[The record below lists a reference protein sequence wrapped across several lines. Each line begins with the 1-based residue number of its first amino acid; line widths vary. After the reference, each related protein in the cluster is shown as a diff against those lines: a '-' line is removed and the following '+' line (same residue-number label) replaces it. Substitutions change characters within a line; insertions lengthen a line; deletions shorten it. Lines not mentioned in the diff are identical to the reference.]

1 VRPID
6 ERGVSRGMEMSTR
19 VRQSLPGS
27 VAALLW
33 ALATAC
39 GSDDPMSSTPD
50 HSIVITPA
58 RLVLGEGMSRR
69 VSANVLDEMGTPISG
84 VDIEFAS
91 SNSSIASVTPDG
103 LVSYVGVG
111 NAEIRATAEGLLASA
126 PYAGL
131 RSGHPLAERATFNLL
146 HGDGQGDGPFGAA
159 VDGEGRV
166 FISQTNRGRVASD
179 QYPISGFATRDL
191 GGSPTSIA
199 VLAGGAALVTPTGV
213 DTTEASVIELSSDRV
228 LSQIPLHVRAF
239 SAVTAPDS
247 HTVYLGTNDG
257 RILVFDAVSSQ
268 VTGSIDLEV
277 TLSRVNHLALNSAG
291 TLLYASSFTSG
302 TVSEVDVTAGSV
314 VRTFFVGGQPQ
325 GVAISPDGTELFV
338 ANEGGNGEVDIYD
351 VVGDTLETSI
361 PSGATSSIGGPF
373 ALVLSPDGT
382 TVYVGVTTTDG
393 PGKIQVI
400 DVATRTV
407 SQTITSCG
415 TMPRRIA
422 FGLSGGLAVI
432 ADESGCVNF
441 VE

>member
-1 VRPID
+1 
-6 ERGVSRGMEMSTR
+6 MKAR
-19 VRQSLPGS
+19 VRHPISISL
-27 VAALLW
+27 AAIIW
-33 ALATAC
+33 VLAAAC
-39 GSDDPMSSTPD
+39 GSDDSMSANSAHSVVVTP
-50 HSIVITPA
+50 S
-58 RLVLGEGMSRR
+58 RLVLGAAMSRR
-69 VSANVLDEMGTPISG
+69 LSAIVLDGTGALIEG
-84 VDIEFAS
+84 ADIRFAS
-91 SNSSIASVTPDG
+91 SNPDVATVTDDG

-111 NAEIRATAEGLLASA
+111 EAEIRATSAGLLTVV

-131 RSGHPLAERATFNLL
+131 RTGHPAATAVTFKRLP
-146 HGDGQGDGPFGAA
+146 GDARGDGPFGAA

-166 FISQTNRGRVASD
+166 FISQTNSGRVASD
-179 QYPISGFATRDL
+179 LYPIGSFITRDL

-199 VLAGGAALVTPTGV
+199 VLAGGAALVTPTGA
-213 DTTEASVIELSSDRV
+213 DTTEASIIELSSDRV
-228 LSQIPLHVRAF
+228 LGQVPLDVRAF

-268 VTGSIDLEV
+268 VTGSIDLDV
-277 TLSRVNHLALNSAG
+277 FLSRVNHIALNAAG

-302 TVSEVDVTAGSV
+302 TVSEVDLTTGTV

-325 GVAISPDGTELFV
+325 GVVISPDGTELFV
-338 ANEGGNGEVDIYD
+338 ANEANTGEVDIYD
-351 VVGDTLETSI
+351 VMGDTLETAI
-361 PSGATSSIGGPF
+361 PSGATDNIGGPF
-373 ALVLSPDGT
+373 AMAMSPDGT
-382 TVYVGVTTTDG
+382 AIYVGITTTDG
-393 PGKIQVI
+393 PGKIQII

-432 ADESGCVNF
+432 ADESGCANF